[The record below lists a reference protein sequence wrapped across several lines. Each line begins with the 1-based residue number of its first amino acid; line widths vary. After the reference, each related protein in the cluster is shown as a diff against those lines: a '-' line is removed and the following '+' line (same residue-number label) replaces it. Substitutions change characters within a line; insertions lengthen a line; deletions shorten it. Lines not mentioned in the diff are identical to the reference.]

1 MFEESPRDSIGTAS
15 GLFQTSRYLG
25 SILAT
30 VLLGMVFEGNIT
42 SEQFQ
47 ILGYV
52 MVVLG
57 TISFLLNFI
66 LKKEL
71 RKVE

>member
-1 MFEESPRDSIGTAS
+1 

-30 VLLGMVFEGNIT
+30 VLLGMVFEVNIT

>member
-1 MFEESPRDSIGTAS
+1 MLFRSS

-30 VLLGMVFEGNIT
+30 VLLGMVFEVNIT